1 MRVMKFGG
9 SSVGTPA
16 RVRQVMQIVADSR
29 RSHRSQIVVFSAF
42 QGVTDHLIGMSRL
55 AARGDRTY
63 GASLRTLRKRH
74 LDALRELVP
83 SRARK
88 KVEHSVL
95 DRLDDL
101 KDVLHGVYYTRELT
115 TRTLDYVMSFG
126 ELLSSS
132 IIAAALRGHGTECI
146 HTDSRT
152 LIKTDDTY
160 GAAHVRYD
168 LTTHGIRAYM
178 RKHRG
183 LHIVPGFVASTA
195 DNDTTTLGRGG
206 SDLTAT
212 IYAAVLDAEEV
223 EIWTDVDGVMT
234 ADPRKVDKAFSLLRM
249 SYEEAMEMSHF
260 GAKVLYPPTMQP
272 ALDNRIP
279 IRIKNTFNPSFPGT
293 VISSRGGTDG
303 FSIKGISSI
312 DEIAMLRIQGSGLVG
327 LSGIGRRIFSALADG
342 DINVILT
349 SQASSEYSICL
360 AVAPKQALRAKQLIE
375 QEFRHEIRDRAINE
389 VIIESSLSVVAIV
402 GENMRRTTGVS
413 GRLFQALGRN
423 GINVVA
429 IAQGSSELNIS
440 TVVGRDDEAKALNVV
455 HDAFFLSGTKTL
467 NLFVVGT
474 GLIGSTLLRQ
484 IAQQKNILLHG
495 RNLDVHV
502 RAVADSRRMVIHDHG
517 IPPHLWKHR
526 MEEAGAPM
534 HLGDLVRRMKAMNLP
549 NCVFVDCTASDEI
562 VKSYESILSSSISI
576 VTPNKKA
583 NAGPLASYRKL
594 RRAGLK
600 HNVRFLY
607 SANVG
612 AGLPILSTID
622 DLVAGGDRILRI
634 EGVLSGTLS
643 FLFNSFTAG
652 TRWSDIVREAR
663 TLGFTE
669 PDPREDLNGAD
680 VGRKL
685 LILAREAGHD
695 LEARDIAVHP
705 VIPRSAARSASVGMF
720 MKNLRALDG
729 RFDRL
734 REQAEREGKVLRY
747 IASWG
752 EGPARVAL
760 QAVAPEH
767 PAAALTGSSVT
778 VALTTVNRREHPVV
792 ISGPGAGAEVTASA
806 VFADIIRIGH
816 HLD

>member
-1 MRVMKFGG
+1 
-9 SSVGTPA
+9 
-16 RVRQVMQIVADSR
+16 
-29 RSHRSQIVVFSAF
+29 
-42 QGVTDHLIGMSRL
+42 
-55 AARGDRTY
+55 
-63 GASLRTLRKRH
+63 
-74 LDALRELVP
+74 
-83 SRARK
+83 
-88 KVEHSVL
+88 
-95 DRLDDL
+95 
-101 KDVLHGVYYTRELT
+101 
-115 TRTLDYVMSFG
+115 
-126 ELLSSS
+126 
-132 IIAAALRGHGTECI
+132 
-146 HTDSRT
+146 
-152 LIKTDDTY
+152 
-160 GAAHVRYD
+160 
-168 LTTHGIRAYM
+168 
-178 RKHRG
+178 
-183 LHIVPGFVASTA
+183 
-195 DNDTTTLGRGG
+195 
-206 SDLTAT
+206 
-212 IYAAVLDAEEV
+212 
-223 EIWTDVDGVMT
+223 
-234 ADPRKVDKAFSLLRM
+234 
-249 SYEEAMEMSHF
+249 
-260 GAKVLYPPTMQP
+260 
-272 ALDNRIP
+272 
-279 IRIKNTFNPSFPGT
+279 
-293 VISSRGGTDG
+293 
-303 FSIKGISSI
+303 
-312 DEIAMLRIQGSGLVG
+312 
-327 LSGIGRRIFSALADG
+327 
-342 DINVILT
+342 
-349 SQASSEYSICL
+349 
-360 AVAPKQALRAKQLIE
+360 
-375 QEFRHEIRDRAINE
+375 
-389 VIIESSLSVVAIV
+389 
-402 GENMRRTTGVS
+402 
-413 GRLFQALGRN
+413 
-423 GINVVA
+423 
-429 IAQGSSELNIS
+429 
-440 TVVGRDDEAKALNVV
+440 
-455 HDAFFLSGTKTL
+455 
-467 NLFVVGT
+467 
-474 GLIGSTLLRQ
+474 
-484 IAQQKNILLHG
+484 
-495 RNLDVHV
+495 
-502 RAVADSRRMVIHDHG
+502 
-517 IPPHLWKHR
+517 
-526 MEEAGAPM
+526 
-534 HLGDLVRRMKAMNLP
+534 MNLP